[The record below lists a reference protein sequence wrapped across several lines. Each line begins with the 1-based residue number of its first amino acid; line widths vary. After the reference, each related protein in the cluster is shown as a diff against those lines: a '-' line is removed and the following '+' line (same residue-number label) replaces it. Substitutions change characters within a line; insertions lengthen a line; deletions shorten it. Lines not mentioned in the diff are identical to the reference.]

1 MKYRVQRG
9 TKEGALAP
17 EGWRE
22 IEAKDMQAAA
32 VAHLQANPP
41 PSIAEYPVMVYVSDG
56 KLLHPNGTPMCVHG
70 FLFQLNAAA
79 ARGREEHIAHLSAKL
94 RERGIPHSPAQY
106 DSAGNCLTC
115 GECGRCPG
123 VHTFEEIQNAARTE
137 AQKGNT
143 P

>member
-56 KLLHPNGTPMCVHG
+56 KLLHPNGAPMCVHG
-70 FLFQLNAAA
+70 YLFQLDI
-79 ARGREEHIAHLSAKL
+79 EEDGL
-94 RERGIPHSPAQY
+94 
-106 DSAGNCLTC
+106 
-115 GECGRCPG
+115 
-123 VHTFEEIQNAARTE
+123 
-137 AQKGNT
+137 
-143 P
+143 